1 LIVNGEHD
9 TALPGGTRTARLL
22 PHAEHRILPRTG
34 HCCFLEDPGG
44 FEVLVREFLQRN
56 DLWPR

>member
-1 LIVNGEHD
+1 MIVNGEHD
-9 TALPGGTRTARLL
+9 TALPGGTRTAGLL

-44 FEVLVREFLQRN
+44 FEVLVREFLERN